1 MDKKLIYVII
11 GIAALALVYFKFFHK
26 KKHGKTMA
34 HAGGTPAV
42 AKKGGGGW
50 RHRFSKIGKLAHMVP
65 GVSQAEHMVKGY
77 VSAQTGGL
85 VNL

>member
-50 RHRFSKIGKLAHMVP
+50 RHRFSKIGKLAHSIP
-65 GVSQAEHMVKGY
+65 GVSQAEGLAKKY
-77 VSAQTGGL
+77 VAAETGGL